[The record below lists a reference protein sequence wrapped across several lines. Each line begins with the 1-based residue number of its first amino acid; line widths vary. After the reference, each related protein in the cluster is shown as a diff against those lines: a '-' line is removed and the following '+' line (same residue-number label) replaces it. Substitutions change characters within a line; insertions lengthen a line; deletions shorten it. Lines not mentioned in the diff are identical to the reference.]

1 MSNTW
6 QSVETALFPIVS
18 SINQYLSN
26 YIFGIFIAFRGN
38 LVQYQDPFY
47 PDPLFR

>member
-26 YIFGIFIAFRGN
+26 YI
-38 LVQYQDPFY
+38 LVFLLLSVVSRPV
-47 PDPLFR
+47 LSRSAVSVKA

>member
-26 YIFGIFIAFRGN
+26 YILVAFRGN